1 MLIYG
6 KNAVAEALQQ
16 GQVVRVML
24 ANGVREGTVRE
35 VEKLARKAKV
45 PVDRVP
51 RIDIDQ
57 AVKTTSHQGI
67 VAELPELEY
76 ASEEAPFELAA
87 SRNERLLLVLL
98 DHIQDPRNFGA
109 IIRSAEVLG
118 AHGVVGEERRS
129 APLSAVV
136 AKTAAGATAH
146 IPLVQ
151 VKNLARYMDEIKER
165 NVWIYGADPDAKQSP
180 DRIDWDRDAALVI
193 GSEGEGLRRL
203 IREKCDELIGIE
215 SQGRL
220 GSLNA
225 SVAAGIFLYA
235 INRARSRTD
244 F

>member
-76 ASEEAPFELAA
+76 AGEEAPFQLASA
-87 SRNERLLLVLL
+87 RNERLLLVLL

-118 AHGVVGEERRS
+118 AHGVVTEERRS

-165 NVWIYGADPDAKQSP
+165 NVWIYGADPDAKLGP

-235 INRARSRTD
+235 ISRARSRTD